1 MYHRI
6 MFLLAANLLAMNI
19 ENNEKVSLFGA
30 LRFYL
35 HCLILVFVFIFR
47 VVLNPL
53 LAQTCYREH

>member
-6 MFLLAANLLAMNI
+6 VFLLAANLLVMNI

-30 LRFYL
+30 SRFYL
-35 HCLILVFVFIFR
+35 RLILVFVFIFR

>member
-30 LRFYL
+30 SRFCL
-35 HCLILVFVFIFR
+35 HRLILVFVFIFR
-47 VVLNPL
+47 VVFNPL